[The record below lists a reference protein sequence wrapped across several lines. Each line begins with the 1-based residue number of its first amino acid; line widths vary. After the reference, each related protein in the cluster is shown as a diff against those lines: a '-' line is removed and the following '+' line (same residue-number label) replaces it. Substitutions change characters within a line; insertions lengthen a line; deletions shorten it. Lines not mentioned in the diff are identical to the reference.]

1 MANTKSAEKRNRQN
15 ETRRVRNTTARSQLK
30 TTIKKAREAIA
41 KNDATAKPAVV
52 AAAAALGK
60 AASRKVLHKRTASRR
75 ISRLAKAAAKAAKA
89 PAAAPAKA

>member
-52 AAAAALGK
+52 AAAAALAK

-75 ISRLAKAAAKAAKA
+75 ISRLAKAAAKASKA
-89 PAAAPAKA
+89 AAAPKA